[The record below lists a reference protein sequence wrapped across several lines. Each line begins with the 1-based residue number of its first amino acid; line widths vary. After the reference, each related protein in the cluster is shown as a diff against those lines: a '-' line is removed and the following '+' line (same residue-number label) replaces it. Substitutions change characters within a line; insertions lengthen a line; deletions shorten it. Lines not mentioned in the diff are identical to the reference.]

1 MHVVHSTN
9 SSQSS
14 MRECFMLE
22 TVYCN
27 SGNKSSV
34 KISNQPKFSHTH
46 KHRHKSSTSACASL
60 PVHENGHSYNDAP
73 HLVVLW
79 LLHNGVIGEL
89 QLLLQVKAQIL

>member
-1 MHVVHSTN
+1 MWCMAQIHHSPASVNVSCLKQFTVI
-9 SSQSS
+9 
-14 MRECFMLE
+14 REINAK
-22 TVYCN
+22 T
-27 SGNKSSV
+27 
-34 KISNQPKFSHTH
+34 KFSHTH